1 MSPFSLFH
9 RATPAEL
16 ARQMHLTGYR
26 PSVQLRE
33 LAIGVDNL
41 RHDVFLSPKYVEL
54 VRNHV
59 SLLVAFHGNIQDLLA
74 PGEANPFRR
83 PSPPLNAPR
92 DPARLGQTARPL
104 ANDLP
109 GGAAN
114 QQKPSEVAGDFKRR
128 TAELQFAGL
137 NLARHQGNLCVD
149 LLLRLALV
157 KFLRDALNA
166 QYTSAQE
173 QCRSKLRSLE
183 SPGNSSVL
191 LKLRESF
198 TRFQL
203 NKRTVLRKCGQDLY
217 ETLREIEKETILHM
231 RRSIFGEA
239 ESAAYE
245 LFLNRLIFSED
256 GRDDFIKAEHY
267 VMLGN
272 YDKDP
277 DRLPVLR
284 ELARAFFNVV
294 QPTGGTLSEVEI
306 DDLLNV
312 PENGQEL
319 VAGGVPDESSEKS
332 SAQRALL
339 SAWLTILEDAG
350 IIDFILAGYEVVP
363 LLSEYS
369 SLINPQQLKNA
380 LISRAERERVEA
392 LLAVHGKISP
402 ANFHASVKRI
412 SAMGR
417 PEQAKV
423 AGRFLV
429 DFLRYNRDMRR
440 LEALNA
446 GMDQVNLINTER
458 LRQLSAVNSK
468 LYEFLLLEE
477 QKPVDLRVLSHVVIK
492 ADVRDST
499 LLSRTL
505 VERGQNPATYF
516 SLGFYEPVNKLL
528 AKYGASKIFIEGD
541 AIILGIEERDGPPCF
556 PVSRA
561 SVLAREITSIVRAFH
576 QQSSSLQ
583 LPALELGIGI
593 AHQELAPMYLF
604 DGESRIMISD
614 AINRAD
620 RLSSCGHHT
629 RTCVQGDKIPF
640 NVFLFEAQADAG
652 ADALLG
658 DTLLQYNVGGI
669 QIEPRAFQRLRQEIS
684 LQEFEL
690 PFPDIWGERVFR
702 LYSGLVPVT
711 TDVFQPIVV
720 REANVP
726 LIDPRDFSLRGWTE
740 HLYYEVCAN
749 DEVYQIVEQARQR
762 AATT

>member
-1 MSPFSLFH
+1 
-9 RATPAEL
+9 
-16 ARQMHLTGYR
+16 MHLTGYR
-26 PSVQLRE
+26 PSVQLRD

-59 SLLVAFHGNIQDLLA
+59 SLLVAFHGNIQELLA
-74 PGEANPFRR
+74 PAGEPNPFRR
-83 PSPPLNAPR
+83 PAPPLNAAR
-92 DPARLGQTARPL
+92 DAARLGQAARPL
-104 ANDLP
+104 ANDLL
-109 GGAAN
+109 GGVAS
-114 QQKPSEVAGDFKRR
+114 QKPSEVAGDFKRR
-128 TAELQFAGL
+128 TSELQFAGL
-137 NLARHQGNLCVD
+137 NLARHQGNLSVD
-149 LLLRLALV
+149 LLLRLGLV

-183 SPGNSSVL
+183 SPGNASLL

-284 ELARAFFNVV
+284 ELARAFFVAV
-294 QPTGGTLSEVEI
+294 QPSGGILSEVEI

-319 VAGGVPDESSEKS
+319 VAGGVPDEASEKGG
-332 SAQRALL
+332 AQRALL
-339 SAWLTILEDAG
+339 SAWLTTLEDAG
-350 IIDFILAGYEVVP
+350 IMDLILAGYEVVP
-363 LLSEYS
+363 LLSEYA

-380 LISRAERERVEA
+380 LIARPERERVEA

-402 ANFHASVKRI
+402 ANFHAAVKRI
-412 SAMGR
+412 SSMGR

-477 QKPVDLRVLSHVVIK
+477 QKPVDLRVLSHVVVK

-516 SLGFYEPVNKLL
+516 SLGFYDPVNKLL

-593 AHQELAPMYLF
+593 AHQDLAPMHLF

-620 RLSSCGHHT
+620 RLSSCGHRT
-629 RTCVQGDKIPF
+629 RTRVQGDKLPF
-640 NVFLFEAQADAG
+640 SVFLFQVQADANTSAG
-652 ADALLG
+652 ALLG
-658 DTLLQYNVGGI
+658 DKLLQYNVGGI
-669 QIEPRAFQRLRQEIS
+669 QLEQRAFQRLRQEIS

-690 PFPDIWGERVFR
+690 PFPDIWGERIFR

-711 TDVFQPIVV
+711 TDVFQPIVI

-749 DEVYQIVEQARQR
+749 DEVYQMVEQARQR
-762 AATT
+762 AAAT